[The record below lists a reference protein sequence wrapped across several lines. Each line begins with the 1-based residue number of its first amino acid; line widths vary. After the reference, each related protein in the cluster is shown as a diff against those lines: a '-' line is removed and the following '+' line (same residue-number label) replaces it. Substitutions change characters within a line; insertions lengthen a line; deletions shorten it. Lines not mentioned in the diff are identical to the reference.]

1 MWTFVAGADNLQDL
15 EWSLRRGFL
24 LTNGLGGYCSSS
36 LVGCNTRR
44 YHGLLVAALNPPL
57 DRYVLLSHL
66 DEMLVLPSGEH
77 YLNTTEYR
85 DGFFPDGNRR
95 LLDFRLDPL
104 PVWRWQ
110 VGETVVT
117 KRVLMVYRTNCV
129 MIQYQ
134 VTGAPAGAKLVLA
147 PFVAMRSF
155 HELKGRRD
163 GLNVEP
169 ADAGWRVSGV
179 GGQDLFIRA
188 GGAEIMVEPIWYK
201 GICYRVETERGQD
214 DVEDLLRVGSA
225 TVDLDARQE
234 VVLTASLGADEPAL
248 TFAAA
253 CQGELAR
260 RRELVR
266 LAGPRGQREEMLV
279 IAADQFLVERPSRER
294 TLASILAGYPWFA
307 DWGRDAM
314 VALPGLCLATGRHDL
329 ARAVLELFAGL
340 IDEGM
345 MPNRFED
352 DNKKLSYNSVDSS
365 LWFIQAARAY
375 GQATGDLDFVH
386 DKLWKPILEI
396 VRRYHSGTRHHIHAD
411 TDGLIWAGEDGHAL
425 TWMDAMHG
433 GVPFTQRRGKA
444 VEINALWLSALGI
457 VADWG
462 EKWATKAKLPEAVR
476 GRARTTAAFGE
487 TFWNAEGGYLYDCVD
502 GKNRDVRVRPNQLF
516 AVSLPFA
523 PVTGER
529 ARAVVG
535 TVRRKLLTPC
545 GLRTLAREDRDYR
558 GRCIGNW
565 FERDFAY
572 HQGTVWPWLLG
583 PYVDALMASAESEFV
598 AHGEAQGV
606 IDNALATLD
615 QGTLG
620 TVAEIFDGD
629 EPHWP
634 RGCFAQAWSVAEILR
649 VKRAYDL

>member
-1 MWTFVAGADNLQDL
+1 
-15 EWSLRRGFL
+15 
-24 LTNGLGGYCSSS
+24 
-36 LVGCNTRR
+36 
-44 YHGLLVAALNPPL
+44 
-57 DRYVLLSHL
+57 
-66 DEMLVLPSGEH
+66 
-77 YLNTTEYR
+77 
-85 DGFFPDGNRR
+85 
-95 LLDFRLDPL
+95 
-104 PVWRWQ
+104 
-110 VGETVVT
+110 
-117 KRVLMVYRTNCV
+117 
-129 MIQYQ
+129 
-134 VTGAPAGAKLVLA
+134 
-147 PFVAMRSF
+147 
-155 HELKGRRD
+155 
-163 GLNVEP
+163 
-169 ADAGWRVSGV
+169 
-179 GGQDLFIRA
+179 
-188 GGAEIMVEPIWYK
+188 
-201 GICYRVETERGQD
+201 
-214 DVEDLLRVGSA
+214 
-225 TVDLDARQE
+225 
-234 VVLTASLGADEPAL
+234 
-248 TFAAA
+248 
-253 CQGELAR
+253 
-260 RRELVR
+260 
-266 LAGPRGQREEMLV
+266 MLV
-279 IAADQFLVERPSRER
+279 IAADQFVVERPCRGQK
-294 TLASILAGYPWFA
+294 LASILAGYPWFA

-314 VALPGLCLATGRHDL
+314 ISLPGLCLATGRHEA

-352 DNKKLSYNSVDSS
+352 DNTKLSYNSVDSS

-375 GQATGDLDFVH
+375 GQATGDLEFIH
-386 DKLWKPILEI
+386 EKLWKAILEI

-411 TDGLIWAGEDGHAL
+411 ADGLIWAGEDGHAL

-462 EKWATKAKLPEAVR
+462 ETWATKAKLPEAVR
-476 GRARTTAAFGE
+476 GRARTAAAFGE
-487 TFWNAEGGYLYDCVD
+487 MFWNAEGGYLYDCVD
-502 GKNRDVRVRPNQLF
+502 GKNRDARVRPNQLF

-529 ARAVVG
+529 ARMVVG

-545 GLRTLAREDRDYR
+545 GVRTLSREDRDYR
-558 GRCIGNW
+558 GRCAGNW

-598 AHGEAQGV
+598 AHGEAQNV

-615 QGTLG
+615 QGVLG

-629 EPHWP
+629 EPHLS